1 MTTHKGAHD
10 KHTHTHVLDPALEP
24 RTNSLRYWYIF
35 DVAEDAHS
43 LVSLE
48 QLLTWGSCQ
57 DWQGFRVNNVG
68 GISFLAA
75 DRLEGWKI
83 SWMFYEVLLVQG
95 GTSNKTP

>member
-1 MTTHKGAHD
+1 MTTHKGTHNKN
-10 KHTHTHVLDPALEP
+10 KHTHTHTYQTHPWNHA
-24 RTNSLRYWYIF
+24 TNSLRYWYIF

-75 DRLEGWKI
+75 DRLEDQ
-83 SWMFYEVLLVQG
+83 MNVL
-95 GTSNKTP
+95 

>member
-1 MTTHKGAHD
+1 MC
-10 KHTHTHVLDPALEP
+10 VLGSFLEP
-24 RTNSLRYWYIF
+24 FIPVLELRYWYIF

-68 GISFLAA
+68 GIS
-75 DRLEGWKI
+75 
-83 SWMFYEVLLVQG
+83 SLVAPMITAG
-95 GTSNKTP
+95 LGSLRGSHKMDDS